1 MANIR
6 GTSGN
11 DRIRGTAEAD
21 EIRAY
26 AGVDL
31 IMGSAGA
38 DRIYGGQDDP
48 TGVFGDAIGDT
59 VNYSESNAPV
69 QVDLRQE
76 LQSGG
81 HAEGD
86 RLYDIENIVGSR
98 YSDYLHAT
106 NGTKLLEGGRGADTI
121 VGWQGSGT
129 ASYAGSN
136 AAVQIN
142 LSIVTQ
148 SGGDAAGDQL
158 YGIHDVLGSAY
169 DDNIFGNSSSNTLQ
183 GGGGNDRFQ
192 GGLNNDRIDGGQGSD
207 WLRLDAYGTA
217 GTSVDLADGTA
228 EGSAFYFTN
237 GEQDRLISIENVIGT
252 DASDMMRGNGEGNE
266 FLGNGSADELYG
278 EGGKDTLRGGAGNDT
293 LSGGAE
299 SDFLFGDDNDD
310 KLEGGA
316 DADTLDGG
324 NGIDTARYGG
334 STSGVTVSLVA
345 GQVGV
350 GGDAQGDTLV
360 RIENLAGSVYDDTLT
375 GDDFGNRLDGGI
387 GNDILNGGNGRD
399 LLFGGAGDDT
409 LAGGIDGARDTYA
422 IDLFNEGGGAP
433 NIGNDVITQYESFD
447 RIQLLYGSSNMTGVL
462 TGDIAQIG
470 SDVVVKIDAA
480 LGSITIRNAQVS
492 DFDYLFA

>member
-1 MANIR
+1 
-6 GTSGN
+6 
-11 DRIRGTAEAD
+11 
-21 EIRAY
+21 
-26 AGVDL
+26 
-31 IMGSAGA
+31 
-38 DRIYGGQDDP
+38 
-48 TGVFGDAIGDT
+48 
-59 VNYSESNAPV
+59 
-69 QVDLRQE
+69 
-76 LQSGG
+76 
-81 HAEGD
+81 
-86 RLYDIENIVGSR
+86 
-98 YSDYLHAT
+98 
-106 NGTKLLEGGRGADTI
+106 
-121 VGWQGSGT
+121 
-129 ASYAGSN
+129 
-136 AAVQIN
+136 
-142 LSIVTQ
+142 
-148 SGGDAAGDQL
+148 
-158 YGIHDVLGSAY
+158 
-169 DDNIFGNSSSNTLQ
+169 
-183 GGGGNDRFQ
+183 
-192 GGLNNDRIDGGQGSD
+192 
-207 WLRLDAYGTA
+207 
-217 GTSVDLADGTA
+217 
-228 EGSAFYFTN
+228 
-237 GEQDRLISIENVIGT
+237 
-252 DASDMMRGNGEGNE
+252 MMRGNGEGNE